1 MKTKKEFIE
10 DVYFQCRA
18 IMYDMKVEAISTNRM
33 QVKFYLD
40 EGNETLQVEHNGQYK
55 DLFKMDVDTAF
66 DYAKIIYCSFLDME
80 MEDVEDER
88 TSNFKFGVAMWNKVV
103 NVCINDMKDYFTKNK
118 ENNHCIKINLYD
130 NLYFCTL
137 LEQKIEI
144 THVEYKD
151 NELLL
156 AIQVP
161 IFLGGRIV
169 DRYKTKIKFN
179 HILQD
184 ISILTDVI
192 NEFYR
197 NTRHWVFD

>member
-1 MKTKKEFIE
+1 MKAKKEFIE

-18 IMYDMKVEAISTNRM
+18 IMCDMEIGTTSTKGT

-40 EGNETLQVEHNGQYK
+40 EGNETLQVEHNGRYEN
-55 DLFKMDVDTAF
+55 LFKMDVDTAF
-66 DYAKIIYCSFLDME
+66 EYAKIIYCSFLGME

-88 TSNFKFGVAMWNKVV
+88 LSNFKFGIGNWNKVV
-103 NVCINDMKDYFTKNK
+103 DICINDVKDYFTKNK
-118 ENNHCIKINLYD
+118 ENVHSIRINLYD

-144 THVEYKD
+144 THIEYED

-184 ISILTDVI
+184 ISTLTDVM

>member
-1 MKTKKEFIE
+1 MKAKKEFIE

-18 IMYDMKVEAISTNRM
+18 IMCDMEIGTINTKDT
-33 QVKFYLD
+33 QVNFYLD
-40 EGNETLQVEHNGQYK
+40 EGNETLQIEHNGRYE
-55 DLFKMDVDTAF
+55 DVFKMDVDTAF
-66 DYAKIIYCSFLDME
+66 EYAKIIYCSYLDME

-88 TSNFKFGVAMWNKVV
+88 LSNFKFGIGHWNKVV
-103 NVCINDMKDYFTKNK
+103 DICINDMKDYFTKNK
-118 ENNHCIKINLYD
+118 ENLHSIRINLYD
-130 NLYFCTL
+130 NLYLCTL

-144 THVEYKD
+144 THIEYED

-184 ISILTDVI
+184 ISILTDVM

-197 NTRHWVFD
+197 NTRHWVFS

>member
-10 DVYFQCRA
+10 NVYFQCKP
-18 IMYDMKVEAISTNRM
+18 ILCDMKVETINTKRI
-33 QVKFYLD
+33 QVNFYLD
-40 EGNETLQVEHNGQYK
+40 EGNETLQVKHNGQYE

-66 DYAKIIYCSFLDME
+66 DYAKIIYCSFLGME

-88 TSNFKFGVAMWNKVV
+88 LSNFKFGIGNWNKVV
-103 NVCINDMKDYFTKNK
+103 DICINDVKDYFTKNK
-118 ENNHCIKINLYD
+118 ENVHSIRINLYD

-144 THVEYKD
+144 THIEYED

-184 ISILTDVI
+184 ISILTDVM

-197 NTRHWVFD
+197 NTRHWVFA